1 MRSSKSLLLL
11 IMTVG
16 AAAFLYWLFIQ
27 RPPNTPGNPES
38 GHEVFPTSNQLTHFP
53 SHPSSY
59 PGAPNLSSPSPT
71 GQAAPFATTS
81 PPPPEIPYILGS
93 PTTTPPMEPSTLL
106 NNMRNVLANYRSRYG
121 GNPVGVNEEITAAL
135 NGENPNG
142 AKFITEESGLRING
156 RGQLVDYWGTPF
168 FFHQISRE
176 VMEIRSAGPDRQ
188 MYTHDDV
195 VTK

>member
-71 GQAAPFATTS
+71 GQAAPFPPTP

-93 PTTTPPMEPSTLL
+93 PPTTPPMEPPPPP
-106 NNMRNVLANYRSRYG
+106 NNMPNVLPHYCPPYRGEPPG
-121 GNPVGVNEEITAAL
+121 GKKEKTYAP
-135 NGENPNG
+135 
-142 AKFITEESGLRING
+142 
-156 RGQLVDYWGTPF
+156 
-168 FFHQISRE
+168 
-176 VMEIRSAGPDRQ
+176 
-188 MYTHDDV
+188 
-195 VTK
+195 